1 MNGKRTLTSQF
12 YVLERWY
19 VDSRP
24 KLLDKYGRNSLD
36 LAEDTL
42 AFRDL
47 LLELVLIFFICNSKF
62 ILHSSLYGPDLGI

>member
-47 LLELVLIFFICNSKF
+47 LLGGDGNLKRAYSGSKEVQG
-62 ILHSSLYGPDLGI
+62 LCC